1 MSIALACLFW
11 AEIEPAG
18 GKVDIR
24 TAMLKAV
31 DGPLTAI
38 CQDAK
43 DVLRLGKSSTE
54 QCSKVDAK
62 GGGYC

>member
-11 AEIEPAG
+11 AEIEPVG

-24 TAMLKAV
+24 AAMLKAV

-43 DVLRLGKSSTE
+43 DVLRLGKS
-54 QCSKVDAK
+54 
-62 GGGYC
+62 